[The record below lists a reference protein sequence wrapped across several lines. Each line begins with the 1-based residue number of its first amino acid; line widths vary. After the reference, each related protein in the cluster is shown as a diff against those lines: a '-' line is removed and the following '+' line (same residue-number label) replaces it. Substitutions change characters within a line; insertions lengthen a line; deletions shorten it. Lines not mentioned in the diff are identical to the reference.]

1 MLIRS
6 GIAMRRALSVTIERC
21 DDAILSEALRSVLAD
36 IEHGNSLSDAM
47 ARRTHAFPTLHVA
60 MIRAGESGGI
70 LDDVLERL
78 ALLLE
83 RDAMLRKKV
92 QAALAYP
99 IVVFCAAGGLVLFLL
114 ARIIPMFS
122 TMFESF
128 HVELPATTRFL
139 LALGEVL
146 QQPFFWII
154 ASVFVLG
161 LSLLI
166 QRLAATEHGALI
178 LDRLRFHT
186 PVAGTLMHKAITA
199 RVSRMLA
206 TLLRSGIE
214 LLAALDAILP
224 VTGSPLYAQALG
236 SVRVALRSGDSLTVP
251 LRDAKLFDPLFLA
264 LVRVGEETGTLDE
277 MLLKVADYF
286 ESDVEATIAVLGAI
300 IEPALIVF
308 LGGIVG
314 FIVFSIFI
322 PLYSLIGSISK

>member
-1 MLIRS
+1 
-6 GIAMRRALSVTIERC
+6 
-21 DDAILSEALRSVLAD
+21 
-36 IEHGNSLSDAM
+36 
-47 ARRTHAFPTLHVA
+47 
-60 MIRAGESGGI
+60 
-70 LDDVLERL
+70 
-78 ALLLE
+78 
-83 RDAMLRKKV
+83 
-92 QAALAYP
+92 
-99 IVVFCAAGGLVLFLL
+99 
-114 ARIIPMFS
+114 
-122 TMFESF
+122 
-128 HVELPATTRFL
+128 L